1 MDRGALW
8 ATVYGFAELDTTE
21 QLTLSFFH
29 FMAYYR
35 ILNIVSGAIQ

>member
-1 MDRGALW
+1 MGYSVL
-8 ATVYGFAELDTTE
+8 VCKELHRTE